1 MLHILSGRY
10 MLSPVV
16 LKRSVHQHPCA
27 TLRHVDWLVV
37 DMATYCTV
45 LFLRC
50 TRNLMLLVLMKEI
63 TMFFCCKWLGKRIY
77 YLSILF
83 GSLRDWAR
91 CIKSCAVIGYPSGQ
105 DGAILPSRDYP
116 LESLKKIMFFF
127 HLKDP
132 LLTKLVLRWPDI
144 GLVFFFRF
152 YGPYLCL
159 GPKETM
165 NVANIHSTG
174 PNMPG

>member
-105 DGAILPSRDYP
+105 DGAILPFKR
-116 LESLKKIMFFF
+116 SLIDQACFKMAWHWPRFSFVFMDLISVSVQKKQWTSPISIQQDRTC
-127 HLKDP
+127 L
-132 LLTKLVLRWPDI
+132 
-144 GLVFFFRF
+144 GNN
-152 YGPYLCL
+152 PYL
-159 GPKETM
+159 
-165 NVANIHSTG
+165 
-174 PNMPG
+174 